1 MIRCLF
7 LYFIVFLTFGHEALS
22 SKSDLSTYNVQDAID
37 DISLF
42 IPGSK
47 LVLTTALK
55 LARVYGEIRHYI
67 DPNSTQIMESLD
79 KLNDKVDGVSA
90 QLSGMAYQLNS
101 ISEDVNDVKEILVA
115 QVLNGMPNE
124 IHLDSQM
131 KSIYDKI
138 SGLNGLFEIFLEHT
152 GNDEHEKSSLLQF
165 ANDIIH
171 TIDGIEY
178 SILRPIHYDITE
190 KYSHKN
196 ILTVFADQRFV
207 SIFKLIYK

>member
-79 KLNDKVDGVSA
+79 KLNDKVDGLST
-90 QLSGMAYQLNS
+90 QLSGMADQLNS
-101 ISEDVNDVKEILVA
+101 ISEDVKDVKEILVL
-115 QVLNGMPNE
+115 QVLDGLPKE
-124 IHLDSQM
+124 IHLDSQIT
-131 KSIYDKI
+131 SIYVKI
-138 SGLNGLFEIFLEHT
+138 GKLNGLFEKFLQYT
-152 GNDEHEKSSLLQF
+152 GNKEHRNSILLEF
-165 ANDIIH
+165 ANNIIH
-171 TIDGIEY
+171 TTGGIEY

-190 KYSHKN
+190 KYSRKN
-196 ILTVFADQRFV
+196 ILTVLADQRVV
-207 SIFKLIYK
+207 SIFKL